1 MIFFRYEKKSTFS
14 SPMRA
19 TPAEEPITSILPP
32 VPAALELAAREAR
45 EAAFEHLL
53 LRSNRE
59 RLETEQK
66 EKQE

>member
-1 MIFFRYEKKSTFS
+1 MPTLS
-14 SPMRA
+14 SPSA
-19 TPAEEPITSILPP
+19 VI
-32 VPAALELAAREAR
+32 AALELAAREAR